1 MAKRQL
7 VQLDMM
13 EDLIKPSILSELII
27 VTKLKITAQAAK
39 TIIEKHIMD
48 YFRSNKES
56 LEKLIS
62 LYTTSKYLDYQIL
75 LEKIVVEIRS
85 KYNEVYVNS

>member
-62 LYTTSKYLDYQIL
+62 LYSTSKYLDYQIL

-85 KYNEVYVNS
+85 NYNEVYVNS